1 MFFKSKMYKNL
12 LSFIFVLL
20 IIVGFS
26 TISVNAS
33 TENNGEVLVC
43 DATLA
48 DDFLDDS
55 IIVVLKNDFSLIW
68 KTYLKEINC
77 INVEDLTENSIDILQ
92 KQITAEQTGDWSL
105 LSKHKENN
113 MLIDVDSFNRILCLT
128 IGNPG
133 KKNVLTAI
141 KELEKRS
148 DVYSVEPNYIESLD
162 LSTDDTYFLSDQWGL
177 NQTYV
182 INVIEA
188 WNYTTGNANIG

>member
-1 MFFKSKMYKNL
+1 MFFKSKMYRNL
-12 LSFIFVLL
+12 LLFIFVLL
-20 IIVGFS
+20 IIVCFS

-55 IIVVLKNDFSLIW
+55 IIVVLKNDFSLRW
-68 KTYLKEINC
+68 KIYLKEINC
-77 INVEDLTENSIDILQ
+77 INVEDLTENSIDILE
-92 KQITAEQTGDWSL
+92 KQITAEQTWDWSL

-113 MLIDVDSFNRILCLT
+113 MLIDVNSFNLT

-133 KKNVLTAI
+133 KENVLTAI
-141 KELEKRS
+141 KELEKRN

-162 LSTDDTYFLSDQWGL
+162 LSTDDTYFLNDQWGL

-188 WNYTTGNANIG
+188 WNYTTGNVNIG

>member
-1 MFFKSKMYKNL
+1 MFFKSKMYRNL
-12 LSFIFVLL
+12 LLFIFVLL

-77 INVEDLTENSIDILQ
+77 INVEDLTENSIDILE
-92 KQITAEQTGDWSL
+92 KQITAEQTGD
-105 LSKHKENN
+105 
-113 MLIDVDSFNRILCLT
+113 
-128 IGNPG
+128 
-133 KKNVLTAI
+133 
-141 KELEKRS
+141 
-148 DVYSVEPNYIESLD
+148 
-162 LSTDDTYFLSDQWGL
+162 
-177 NQTYV
+177 
-182 INVIEA
+182 
-188 WNYTTGNANIG
+188 

>member
-55 IIVVLKNDFSLIW
+55 IIVVLKNDFSLIS

-92 KQITAEQTGDWSL
+92 KQITAE
-105 LSKHKENN
+105 
-113 MLIDVDSFNRILCLT
+113 
-128 IGNPG
+128 
-133 KKNVLTAI
+133 
-141 KELEKRS
+141 
-148 DVYSVEPNYIESLD
+148 
-162 LSTDDTYFLSDQWGL
+162 
-177 NQTYV
+177 
-182 INVIEA
+182 
-188 WNYTTGNANIG
+188 

>member
-1 MFFKSKMYKNL
+1 M
-12 LSFIFVLL
+12 FIFVLL

-77 INVEDLTENSIDILQ
+77 INVEDLTENSIDIFE
-92 KQITAEQTGDWSL
+92 KQITAEQTGD
-105 LSKHKENN
+105 
-113 MLIDVDSFNRILCLT
+113 
-128 IGNPG
+128 
-133 KKNVLTAI
+133 
-141 KELEKRS
+141 
-148 DVYSVEPNYIESLD
+148 
-162 LSTDDTYFLSDQWGL
+162 
-177 NQTYV
+177 
-182 INVIEA
+182 
-188 WNYTTGNANIG
+188 

>member
-77 INVEDLTENSIDILQ
+77 INVEDLTENSIDIFE
-92 KQITAEQTGDWSL
+92 KQITAEQTRD
-105 LSKHKENN
+105 
-113 MLIDVDSFNRILCLT
+113 
-128 IGNPG
+128 
-133 KKNVLTAI
+133 
-141 KELEKRS
+141 
-148 DVYSVEPNYIESLD
+148 
-162 LSTDDTYFLSDQWGL
+162 
-177 NQTYV
+177 
-182 INVIEA
+182 
-188 WNYTTGNANIG
+188 

>member
-1 MFFKSKMYKNL
+1 MFFKSKMYRNL
-12 LSFIFVLL
+12 LLFIFVLL

-77 INVEDLTENSIDILQ
+77 INVEDLTENSIDIFE
-92 KQITAEQTGDWSL
+92 KQITAEQTGD
-105 LSKHKENN
+105 
-113 MLIDVDSFNRILCLT
+113 
-128 IGNPG
+128 
-133 KKNVLTAI
+133 
-141 KELEKRS
+141 
-148 DVYSVEPNYIESLD
+148 
-162 LSTDDTYFLSDQWGL
+162 
-177 NQTYV
+177 
-182 INVIEA
+182 
-188 WNYTTGNANIG
+188 

>member
-1 MFFKSKMYKNL
+1 MFFKSKMYRNL
-12 LSFIFVLL
+12 LLFIFVLL
-20 IIVGFS
+20 IIVCFS

-68 KTYLKEINC
+68 KIYLKEINC
-77 INVEDLTENSIDILQ
+77 INVEDLTENSIDILE

-113 MLIDVDSFNRILCLT
+113 MLIDVNSFNLT

-133 KKNVLTAI
+133 KENVLTAI
-141 KELEKRS
+141 KELEKRN

-162 LSTDDTYFLSDQWGL
+162 LSTDDTYFLNDQWGL

-188 WNYTTGNANIG
+188 WNYTTGNVNIG

>member
-1 MFFKSKMYKNL
+1 MFFKSKMYRNL
-12 LSFIFVLL
+12 LLFIFVLL
-20 IIVGFS
+20 IIVCFS

-77 INVEDLTENSIDILQ
+77 INVEDLTENSIDILE

-113 MLIDVDSFNRILCLT
+113 MLIDVNSFNLT

-133 KKNVLTAI
+133 KENVLTAI
-141 KELEKRS
+141 KELEKRN

-162 LSTDDTYFLSDQWGL
+162 LSTDDTYFLNDQWGL

>member
-55 IIVVLKNDFSLIW
+55 IIVVLKNDF
-68 KTYLKEINC
+68 KEINC

-105 LSKHKENN
+105 LPKHKENN

-162 LSTDDTYFLSDQWGL
+162 LSTDDTYFLSDQWG
-177 NQTYV
+177 T
-182 INVIEA
+182 
-188 WNYTTGNANIG
+188 

>member
-1 MFFKSKMYKNL
+1 MFFKSKMYRNL
-12 LSFIFVLL
+12 LLFIFVLL
-20 IIVGFS
+20 IIVCFS

-68 KTYLKEINC
+68 KIYLKEINC
-77 INVEDLTENSIDILQ
+77 INVEDLTENSIDILE
-92 KQITAEQTGDWSL
+92 KQITAEQTWDWSL

-113 MLIDVDSFNRILCLT
+113 MLIDVNSFNLT

-133 KKNVLTAI
+133 KENVLTAI
-141 KELEKRS
+141 KELEKRN

-162 LSTDDTYFLSDQWGL
+162 LSTDDTYFLNDQWGL

-188 WNYTTGNANIG
+188 WNYTTGNVNIG

>member
-1 MFFKSKMYKNL
+1 MFFKSKMYRNL
-12 LSFIFVLL
+12 LLFIFVLL
-20 IIVGFS
+20 IIVCFS

>member
-55 IIVVLKNDFSLIW
+55 IIVVLKKDFSLIS
-68 KTYLKEINC
+68 KAYLCNDFKEINC

-133 KKNVLTAI
+133 KENVLTAI
-141 KELEKRS
+141 KELEKKK
-148 DVYSVEPNYIESLD
+148 
-162 LSTDDTYFLSDQWGL
+162 
-177 NQTYV
+177 
-182 INVIEA
+182 
-188 WNYTTGNANIG
+188 